1 SRSVLWRLTAERRG
15 REKASQWH
23 VPRGTMHGMATMK
36 RRVIYLSDEDW
47 ATAQEEA
54 KRYDSSISAYFR
66 SLVVG
71 GRVIPIA
78 VRDTLQAVHA
88 CSEAGAEAMNHVEPH
103 DFEAGWFGPLLDRRG
118 RLIPNPN
125 REPTCVKVLGDGHVC
140 RAIRSAP
147 WHYATAPNELTRL
160 RPRDRA

>member
-1 SRSVLWRLTAERRG
+1 
-15 REKASQWH
+15 
-23 VPRGTMHGMATMK
+23 MATMK

-78 VRDTLQAVHA
+78 VRDTLQPLRPNPTVDA
-88 CSEAGAEAMNHVEPH
+88 AGRGSDDPH
-103 DFEAGWFGPLLDRRG
+103 FGSFNPLDRF
-118 RLIPNPN
+118 
-125 REPTCVKVLGDGHVC
+125 
-140 RAIRSAP
+140 RSKPFTPAP
-147 WHYATAPNELTRL
+147 KPGQKR
-160 RPRDRA
+160 